1 MNHSKIAVRYSSALF
16 QTALE
21 KNILDKVKSDM
32 VFISEICRNDEM
44 KEFLEN
50 PVIPPSKKIEI
61 FRKILGGNVNE
72 VTLSLTDLLVRNERE
87 AFLPDIARSFIHEV
101 QKHKGITEATLTT
114 AIPVN
119 AGIKKQVSDL
129 VEKTFSTRV
138 DLKEVVDPAI
148 IGGFILRVDDNYID
162 ASIRNK
168 LRKVR
173 KELLG
178 SFESRQ

>member
-21 KNILDKVKSDM
+21 KNTLDKVKADM
-32 VFISEICRNDEM
+32 EFISEMCRNDEM

-50 PVIPPSKKIEI
+50 PVIPPSKKKEV
-61 FRKILGGNVNE
+61 FHKILGGNVQN

-87 AFLPDIARSFIHEV
+87 AFLPDIARSFIHES
-101 QKHKGITEATLTT
+101 QKYKGITGATLTT
-114 AIPVN
+114 AVPVN
-119 AGIKKQVSDL
+119 AGIKKQISGL
-129 VEKTFSTRV
+129 VERTFDTKV
-138 DLKEVVDPAI
+138 DMKEVVDPAI

-178 SFESRQ
+178 SFEAGK